1 LSVPRITRQSID
13 QVQAAAD
20 LVEIVGHY
28 TQLKKSGANFMGRCP
43 FHEEKTASFS
53 VNPTEKLY
61 YCFGCGEGGNL
72 FGFVQHKENLDFAQS
87 VEYLADKYGIV
98 LEYEESSAKGEA
110 ERRRRDRLR
119 TLLEQATAYYE
130 RVLWKGRASVAAR
143 AYLEQRGLGDEICR
157 RFRVGYALPGWE
169 RLRDAAKQEGFSE
182 QELLDAGLVVPGR
195 RGGVYDRFRERIVFP
210 LADDR
215 GRTLGFGA
223 RTLGEE
229 KPKYL
234 NSPET
239 ALYHKSEALF
249 GLHNA
254 KASAGR
260 EDRVYVVE
268 GYTDVLALAQAGV
281 ENVVASMGTAV
292 TEQQLKRLSRLSRD
306 LFLCFDA
313 DAAGVGAMS
322 RALSLAR
329 RLGLSLHVVRMPE
342 GLDPADYV
350 LSGVGADGFRELAAR
365 SETLLQFHVRLV
377 LEGNDLTRPDGRAQ
391 AFAQL
396 KGVLAEAV
404 TPIERD
410 EELRTIADRLRLSDE
425 SVRYLLSAV
434 VAPRGAAAGPA
445 ESGGASRAAVGPAAA
460 AVGGVHELEVRFLA
474 SCLALPAKGGEV
486 LGGIDEGSFASA
498 GTRAAC
504 RWVKARLAGADA
516 GKNND
521 SSEYG
526 SDAQEDAGDVV
537 AEVVL
542 RSGRERSSAAVVD
555 ELFLRLQEAQVGRL
569 IARLK
574 AAPGTDET
582 GTREAKLA
590 ELEAVRRRLREA
602 IRSLPV
608 IDEATEGQGSVT

>member
-1 LSVPRITRQSID
+1 VPRIARQSID
-13 QVQAAAD
+13 QVQATAD

-72 FGFVQHKENLDFAQS
+72 FSFVQRKENLDFAQS
-87 VEYLADKYGIV
+87 VEHLADKYGIV
-98 LEYEESSAKGEA
+98 LEYEESSARGEA
-110 ERRRRDRLR
+110 ERHRRDRLR
-119 TLLEQATAYYE
+119 ALLEQATAYYE
-130 RVLWKGRASVAAR
+130 RVLWDARAAAAAR
-143 AYLEQRGLGDEICR
+143 GYLEGRGLGAEVCR
-157 RFRVGYALPGWE
+157 RFRVGFSLAGWE
-169 RLRDAAKQEGFSE
+169 RLRDAARGQGFSE

-195 RGGVYDRFRERIVFP
+195 RGGVYDRFRARVVFP

-223 RTLGEE
+223 RTLGDE

-239 ALYHKSEALF
+239 PLYHKSEALF
-249 GLHNA
+249 GLHTA

-281 ENVVASMGTAV
+281 ENVVASMGTAL
-292 TEQQLKRLSRLSRD
+292 TEQQLKRLARLSRE

-350 LSGVGADGFRELAAR
+350 LSGAGGDGFRELAAR

-377 LEGNDLTRPDGRAQ
+377 LEGNDLARPDGRAQ

-396 KGVLAEAV
+396 RGVLAEAA

-410 EELRTIADRLRLSDE
+410 EELRTIADRLRLSEE
-425 SVRYLLSAV
+425 SVRYLLSAAA
-434 VAPRGAAAGPA
+434 APQAAAGALVKPD
-445 ESGGASRAAVGPAAA
+445 GASRAAVGPAAA

-474 SCLALPAKGGEV
+474 GCLALPEKGGELLAGV
-486 LGGIDEGSFASA
+486 DEGTFASA
-498 GTRAAC
+498 ETRAAC

-516 GKNND
+516 GKKKVPAE
-521 SSEYG
+521 SGPE
-526 SDAQEDAGDVV
+526 AQEGAGDVV

-542 RSGRERSSAAVVD
+542 RSGRERYSATVVD
-555 ELFLRLQEAQVGRL
+555 ELFLRLQEAQVRRL

-574 AAPGTDET
+574 AAAGTDET
-582 GTREAKLA
+582 GTRETKLA

-602 IRSLPV
+602 IRSVPV
-608 IDEATEGQGSVT
+608 TDESTEGQGPRT

>member
-1 LSVPRITRQSID
+1 MPRIARQSID

-28 TQLKKSGANFMGRCP
+28 TQLKKSGANFMGCCP

-72 FGFVQHKENLDFAQS
+72 FSFVQRKENLDFAQARRVPRRQVRRS
-87 VEYLADKYGIV
+87 P
-98 LEYEESSAKGEA
+98 SSTRRRAPRARPSAGA
-110 ERRRRDRLR
+110 ASACGRCSSGRPCTTSGGSGRGAPAAGGARLPRAARARRRRLPALPRRLR
-119 TLLEQATAYYE
+119 
-130 RVLWKGRASVAAR
+130 GP
-143 AYLEQRGLGDEICR
+143 
-157 RFRVGYALPGWE
+157 RVGRICTTAPSA
-169 RLRDAAKQEGFSE
+169 RGFTE

-195 RGGVYDRFRERIVFP
+195 RGGTYDRFRERIVFP

-215 GRTLGFGA
+215 GRVLGFGA
-223 RTLGEE
+223 RTLGDE

-254 KASAGR
+254 KTAAGR

-281 ENVVASMGTAV
+281 ENVVASMGTAL
-292 TEQQLKRLSRLSRD
+292 TEQQLKRLARLSSE

-350 LSGVGADGFRELAAR
+350 LSGAGADGFRQLADR

-377 LEGNDLTRPDGRAQ
+377 LEGNDLSRPDGRAQ
-391 AFAQL
+391 AFTQL
-396 KGVLAEAV
+396 RGVLAEAA

-410 EELRTIADRLRLSDE
+410 EELRTIADRLRLSEE
-425 SVRYLLSAV
+425 SVRYLLSA
-434 VAPRGAAAGPA
+434 AAAGTRGRGRAGRARRRVPRRRRPGGRRGRRRPRA
-445 ESGGASRAAVGPAAA
+445 RGAFPRQLSGAAREGRRGARRHRRGALRLRRDARRLPLGQGAIDRRGCREKEGPGRIRRGGAGGRRRRGRRGRPALRARAA
-460 AVGGVHELEVRFLA
+460 HE
-474 SCLALPAKGGEV
+474 
-486 LGGIDEGSFASA
+486 
-498 GTRAAC
+498 
-504 RWVKARLAGADA
+504 
-516 GKNND
+516 
-521 SSEYG
+521 
-526 SDAQEDAGDVV
+526 
-537 AEVVL
+537 
-542 RSGRERSSAAVVD
+542 RSGRRASGAC
-555 ELFLRLQEAQVGRL
+555 
-569 IARLK
+569 
-574 AAPGTDET
+574 
-582 GTREAKLA
+582 
-590 ELEAVRRRLREA
+590 RRPR
-602 IRSLPV
+602 
-608 IDEATEGQGSVT
+608 